1 MKNIV
6 GIQKNR
12 IVLLSVVSF
21 YLSKNIASMLITLKP
36 SVSPVYCGEQLL
48 EPNNMLNFC
57 DLSPRIFLS
66 KWWQFYFTSKPSAR
80 KHILCAS
87 INFLH
92 SGSSSPLKTT
102 HSSLGFLVSGQQQ
115 QIALPMQQLKVR
127 KVGDLTYSLKTYI
140 NRYVSYLTWVLPS
153 VLLS

>member
-6 GIQKNR
+6 GSIKKNR
-12 IVLLSVVSF
+12 TVLLSVVISF
-21 YLSKNIASMLITLKP
+21 YLSKIIASMLITLKP
-36 SVSPVYCGEQLL
+36 SFSPVDCCEQLL

-57 DLSPRIFLS
+57 DPSPRIFLS
-66 KWWQFYFTSKPSAR
+66 KCVSILCSKKRWWRFYFTSKPSAR

-115 QIALPMQQLKVR
+115 QIALPKQQL
-127 KVGDLTYSLKTYI
+127 
-140 NRYVSYLTWVLPS
+140 
-153 VLLS
+153 